1 MKTRSRTWVLGILLG
16 SLALG
21 AGALPAPPAGSS
33 YVYPNPGHGCCV
45 QVVYQME
52 EDGQAEVRVY
62 HEGGDL
68 ATTVT
73 DARPTGTQQ
82 STILLCV
89 LAPGPYFYRVALRYD
104 SGRTVRLPTG
114 RFLVGRH

>member
-1 MKTRSRTWVLGILLG
+1 M
-16 SLALG
+16 
-21 AGALPAPPAGSS
+21 
-33 YVYPNPGHGCCV
+33 
-45 QVVYQME
+45 
-52 EDGQAEVRVY
+52 Y